1 MEEPT
6 RGQERE
12 RAAGAPDTPARAR
25 RADRDDHSG
34 RHHTGDEDESESH
47 IVRGVD

>member
-12 RAAGAPDTPARAR
+12 RAAGAPEAPARAR
-25 RADRDDHSG
+25 RADRNDRPG
-34 RHHTGDEDESESH
+34 HHHGGDEDDPESH